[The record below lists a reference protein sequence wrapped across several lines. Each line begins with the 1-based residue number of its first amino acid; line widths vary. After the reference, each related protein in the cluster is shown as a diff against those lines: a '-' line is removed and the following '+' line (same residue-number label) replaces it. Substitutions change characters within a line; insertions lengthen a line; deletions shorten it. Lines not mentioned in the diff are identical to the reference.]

1 MTVYHAISHVFQ
13 LRCEVVVL
21 QYVVNQD
28 ICFLFAV
35 SCKNGVIS
43 PWSLGYMPVLIN
55 TLCLHNS
62 RCSFRWIV
70 EFSSLPVINY
80 SVVLLC
86 TVQQLQYCTATV
98 QCFSPN
104 FWPFL
109 FNHFFF
115 SVEFVSVFQTARIKA
130 RYKSLSYHFPIAS
143 LISAWQPTNGLS
155 KIKKIFEGNSINFK
169 CLASSLILTQFW

>member
-1 MTVYHAISHVFQ
+1 MTIYCGISYVFQ

-28 ICFLFAV
+28 IWFLFAS
-35 SCKNGVIS
+35 SCKNRVIS

-109 FNHFFF
+109 FNLTSFFF
-115 SVEFVSVFQTARIKA
+115 LLLNLYQYFKQHASQTVTKP
-130 RYKSLSYHFPIAS
+130 L
-143 LISAWQPTNGLS
+143 L
-155 KIKKIFEGNSINFK
+155 
-169 CLASSLILTQFW
+169 